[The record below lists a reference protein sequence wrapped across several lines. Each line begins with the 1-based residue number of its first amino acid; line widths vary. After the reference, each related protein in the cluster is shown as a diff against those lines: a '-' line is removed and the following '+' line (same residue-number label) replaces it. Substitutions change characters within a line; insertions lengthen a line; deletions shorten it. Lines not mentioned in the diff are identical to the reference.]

1 MNIQEMLGDAYHEGM
16 TIDEMNAALSGKKF
30 ADLSTGAYVDKNKYD
45 AENSTKD
52 AEIKKL
58 REELNAKMSD
68 EEKTQQAQNEKDAL
82 IESLKQQIKIGNM
95 NTSKS
100 NAESLLAESKSILG
114 IKDGD
119 KDYGNFIASISGED
133 LESTKTLAKY
143 INNLVKDSYE
153 KGKKDASKDNLG
165 NFAKGIST
173 GSSES
178 GKGVENYGKIIAN
191 LEKTTDVDANM
202 YFKDKK

>member
-30 ADLSTGAYVDKNKYD
+30 ADLSTGAYVDKNKFD
-45 AENSTKD
+45 AEKSTKD

-173 GSSES
+173 GASEG

>member
-143 INNLVKDSYE
+143 INNLIKDSYE

-173 GSSES
+173 GASEG

>member
-153 KGKKDASKDNLG
+153 KGKRCVKRQSWKLCKRYQHR
-165 NFAKGIST
+165 FFRKW
-173 GSSES
+173 
-178 GKGVENYGKIIAN
+178 KRC
-191 LEKTTDVDANM
+191 
-202 YFKDKK
+202 